1 VTPGPARLAAALAA
15 LACAACQAPT
25 ALYHW
30 NGYDDALYRHY
41 RQPQDREAYVAS
53 LRATID
59 GAREKGQ
66 RVPPGIY
73 AEYGYALYEEG
84 RAQEAIPWFEL
95 EARDWPE
102 SRILMQKMIRNAGLK
117 APRPP
122 GAPAPAGPAGAL
134 EGRAP

>member
-1 VTPGPARLAAALAA
+1 MARLVAALAA
-15 LACAACQAPT
+15 LACAGCQAPT

-30 NGYDDALYRHY
+30 NGYDEALYAHY
-41 RQPQDREAYVAS
+41 RKPQDREAFVAG
-53 LRATID
+53 LRTTID
-59 GAREKGQ
+59 GARAQGL

-84 RAQEAIPWFEL
+84 KAQEAIPWFEL

-102 SRILMQKMIRNAGLK
+102 SRLLMQKMIRNAGLRV
-117 APRPP
+117 APPP

-134 EGRAP
+134 EGRTPP